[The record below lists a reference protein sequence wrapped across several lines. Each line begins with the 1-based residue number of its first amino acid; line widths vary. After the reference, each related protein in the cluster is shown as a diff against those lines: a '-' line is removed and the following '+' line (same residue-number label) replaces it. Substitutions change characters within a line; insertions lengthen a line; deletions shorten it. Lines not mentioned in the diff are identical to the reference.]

1 MTVKASVSKIGMG
14 KHESFVSEC
23 CKPSGMGKHEVKK
36 NSGNKGK
43 GEVSGGEDVMENT
56 LFEVVKENAALNV

>member
-1 MTVKASVSKIGMG
+1 MTVKASVSKVGMG

-23 CKPSGMGKHEVKK
+23 CKPCQAWGNMRWKRTLP
-36 NSGNKGK
+36 GNKGK

-56 LFEVVKENAALNV
+56 LFEVVKENTA

>member
-1 MTVKASVSKIGMG
+1 MG
-14 KHESFVSEC
+14 KREKLCFRVLQTV
-23 CKPSGMGKHEVKK
+23 SGMGKHEVKK
-36 NSGNKGK
+36 NPGNKGK

>member
-14 KHESFVSEC
+14 KHESFV
-23 CKPSGMGKHEVKK
+23 EVKK
-36 NSGNKGK
+36 NPGNKGK

-56 LFEVVKENAALNV
+56 LFEVVKENTALNV

>member
-1 MTVKASVSKIGMG
+1 
-14 KHESFVSEC
+14 
-23 CKPSGMGKHEVKK
+23 MGKHEVKK
-36 NSGNKGK
+36 NPGNKGK